1 MRESDDEGALPGGSG
16 TVEAMAGADAEET
29 TVVDESR
36 VFGDIVGKI
45 RQAVRE
51 EVAERRRPGLPIV
64 VDRGSGVEV
73 LGPWRIVGTRAGVPM
88 SISLPSGCRVPD
100 GYPVCRE

>member
-1 MRESDDEGALPGGSG
+1 MRESGHEGSFPGGSG

-45 RQAVRE
+45 KQAVRE
-51 EVAERRRPGLPIV
+51 EVAERPRQGLPIV
-64 VDRGSGVEV
+64 CRPGQRSRGPRPLTNRTYSPRRADVDLAPE
-73 LGPWRIVGTRAGVPM
+73 
-88 SISLPSGCRVPD
+88 RVPRSD
-100 GYPVCRE
+100 V